1 MVVDIMETKANRTD
15 NCNLLILGAGS
26 HGLVVKETA
35 EAMGIFDRIDFLDD
49 SSPLAIDRCGEIG
62 KYKSMYQLAF
72 PAVGDNKLREN
83 FYGMIQDNGFEI
95 PTLIHPSSYV
105 SPSATI
111 QKGVVVLPKAV
122 VNTKANVEKGSI
134 VGPGAIIDHD
144 SFIGAF
150 AHVDAGSVLKAR
162 TQVKPYSIIRPKSF
176 SGQICLE
183 HSEQTLSDMQ

>member
-1 MVVDIMETKANRTD
+1 MEFEINRID
-15 NCNLLILGAGS
+15 NFNLLILGAGS

-49 SSPLAIDRCGEIG
+49 SSPLAIDRCDEID
-62 KYKSMYQLAF
+62 KYKSMYQFAF
-72 PAVGDNKLREN
+72 PAVGDNKLREI
-83 FYGMIQDNGFEI
+83 FYVMIQDYGFKI
-95 PTLIHPSSYV
+95 PSLIHPSSYV

-122 VNTKANVEKGSI
+122 VNTKTIIEKGSI

-144 SFIGAF
+144 SFIGEF

-162 TQVKPYSIIRPKSF
+162 TQVTTFSIIRPKF
-176 SGQICLE
+176 LIE
-183 HSEQTLSDMQ
+183 